1 MKRVAMWA
9 VLSFTFFSGCALL
22 RDLLA
27 GTFQQP
33 RFNFKRVDL
42 ANISLDSVT
51 LNTVWSLENP
61 NAIGIRIAKVD
72 YALFIENKQVVA
84 GAPPLGLELAAN
96 GTTELIFPANIKFRD
111 VAPVVE
117 TFLTKDTAHYRAEGH
132 IGFDTPLGVIS
143 FPLVKEGEFEIPKPP
158 KIALGN
164 PRISQLNLTGATVE
178 FPINITN
185 RNGFPLK
192 LGRLSGRLFVGSHSV
207 GEVSVSEV
215 GELIAKGNRTVN
227 VPLNI
232 NFLSAGSAM
241 ASAAAGQPAQV
252 RFEGRVD
259 AGGQPFPLS
268 VDQVL
273 NFVR

>member
-22 RDLLA
+22 RELLA
-27 GTFQQP
+27 GTFTQP
-33 RFNFKRVDL
+33 RFNFKRVEL
-42 ANISLDSVT
+42 ANISLESVT

-61 NAIGIRIAKVD
+61 NAIGIKIAKVD

-84 GAPPLGLELAAN
+84 GAPPLGLEMAPN
-96 GTTELIFPANIKFRD
+96 GSTEIVFPANIRFRD
-111 VAPVVE
+111 VAPVLE
-117 TFLTKDTAHYRAEGH
+117 TFLTQETGHYRAEGH
-132 IGFDTPLGVIS
+132 IGFDTPLGIVS

-164 PRISQLNLTGATVE
+164 PRIAQLNLTGGTVE
-178 FPINITN
+178 FPLNVTN
-185 RNGFPLK
+185 RSGFPLK
-192 LGRLSGRLFVGSHSV
+192 LGRLSGQLFVGAQRV
-207 GEVSVSEV
+207 GEVSVNEV
-215 GELIAKGNRTVN
+215 GELVAKGNRTVT

-232 NFLSAGSAM
+232 NFLSAGAAM